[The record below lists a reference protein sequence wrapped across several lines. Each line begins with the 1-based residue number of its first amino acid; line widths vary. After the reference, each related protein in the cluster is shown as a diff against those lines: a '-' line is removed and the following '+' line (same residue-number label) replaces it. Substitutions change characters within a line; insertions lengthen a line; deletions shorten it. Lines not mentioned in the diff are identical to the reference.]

1 MSKFR
6 NLIESVLLNEASVIK
21 IPEEELHNHY
31 DDKIYP
37 KYIPIYKNPNK
48 PEFDSLYANSKE
60 KELRGLAINDNIYI
74 WDAYWEQH
82 ESILSLLRDRI
93 NIPSDSYIADFLYT
107 NKGLEASFS
116 QHNDDNYIKD
126 PNVCINVL
134 LNNSNAVKLFGKEAI
149 KNINTDMLAD
159 YDE

>member
-1 MSKFR
+1 MSIFGRKE
-6 NLIESVLLNEASVIK
+6 NVITY
-21 IPEEELHNHY
+21 L
-31 DDKIYP
+31 
-37 KYIPIYKNPNK
+37 KNIDN
-48 PEFDSLYANSKE
+48 YE

>member
-6 NLIESVLLNEASVIK
+6 NLILNVLQEASVIK

-37 KYIPIYKNPNK
+37 KYIPIYKNPSK

-93 NIPSDSYIADFLYT
+93 NIPLDSYIADFLYT

-116 QHNDDNYIKD
+116 QHNDDTYIKD